1 MAIKKGITG
10 KPVAPSKGAI
20 PPIAKTSSVAPSVSN
35 AKFVPASLPN
45 AKPVAVSLPDVK
57 PAAGTEASSDL
68 NSARNRAIARVAND
82 PKLRNNKEKQKELVN
97 NILGISERGE
107 EPPSAWGGIIGAL
120 GAVGKPVMAGLDW
133 TSKQQGIK
141 QILTGAGYV
150 SRGVQATAMDFTSI
164 VEGRIYEPLFDVLG
178 VETDGL
184 PEDYVYKKPTFQGW
198 LNRVKNKEW
207 QIYGAGPD
215 QITTG
220 NSKLDTGLGI
230 ATSIASDPLSYVGVG
245 SVANM
250 GRAGRV
256 ALSLEYGT
264 KEMITK
270 YPVLAEAGVLDR
282 IIRYGA
288 AAIPKEVR
296 AAENVSIGLRFAGRV
311 VPKTGA
317 VETGWMK
324 TGGALRA
331 GIGDVVFN
339 SKTNALAKG
348 IKDVGMSLTPKYQKA
363 LVAARAGRNAN
374 VDYDTVLR
382 PLVEFTASKY
392 AKGASSVAHATWQR
406 ELSEL
411 GKRQRELAGVGVKNR
426 LKGVVGAVVDPEA
439 KNLYKY
445 IEMSASDIASSNIS
459 DELKQ
464 LALDVKSW
472 QDGIRANVNQG
483 AKKFAADFGTNNR
496 EIGFI
501 DDYIHHSLSR
511 QAKEWIMK
519 DGQSGAGKLYRTDD
533 INAKDLTD
541 PNSPI
546 MFRKLRAPH
555 VDPDTG
561 QTVYSEFFGKQIM
574 TGTIDE
580 INSIFH
586 DYLRKNNMEVFDWF
600 ETDFVKVAD
609 SYAASMARAKG
620 REAFARRAMDFGSD
634 IIKPML
640 QTSIPDEQLVSRL
653 TNIHASLKMTQTT
666 LRGKVTTNVAQAKG
680 YAELQIKTARDF
692 LTGNRK
698 AHVLTTAQIAKTK
711 KRLDETILRL
721 AEASSLATT
730 KDAALRGE
738 FAMMHQA
745 MVDEVATLRSA
756 LDNPDRYAATQE
768 LREMYISMYPNHN
781 PVLLDQKS
789 PEWFAEKIL
798 NARGQAQAREIR
810 VINTRMKELRATIDD
825 LPDTAEADAVR
836 QTMESEYYDLA
847 EIENAYTIV
856 GDVRSRATYSDGF
869 IYGTTADIVPIPEG
883 SADFKVF
890 RTKNTDK
897 GFSQFPSSVAVHAPM
912 EDAMVD
918 LRNPEHFTTLFN
930 DGPNGMADNI
940 ASALEEKGMP
950 ELALTMREEIATK
963 ARTGSFSPEFEQ
975 AYPELAMMIDTI
987 SFHGRVPAGTAVG
1000 DDAIHDALTDI
1011 QNQLHAVFP
1020 AVDPENVDEL
1030 AREVVESA
1038 LGKHMTFA
1046 NGGQMD
1052 GIIVPQSW
1060 FDDAFDDPNI
1070 AGEYAVLMRPEWS
1083 APKPNLQNTS
1093 SSQYVKDNDFIQDV
1107 LKGRY
1112 EEQSLN
1118 ASLAR
1123 TAKEE
1128 EINEF
1133 ITQVEMSSAAKEELK
1148 KLAGRKGGIT
1158 KAQNARIIK
1167 TQKAK
1172 EVLAATDS
1180 VEVTLGG
1187 TKKVITRDQ
1196 AQNMIVAKETA
1207 IQRGY
1212 AKTVKDIDDAYKRL
1226 GIQADKIVEHA
1237 DTLQNQLG
1245 IMFNQAKVLKTWGNT
1260 TGTVLAK
1267 DIQDMK
1273 ILLRATP
1280 PRGAAAGEASAW
1292 VRKVDR
1298 SLASMD
1304 MFVDPKVKA
1313 AYERV
1318 TTLLHSNEA
1327 KLARLETVALPQIES
1342 ALNMASSGW
1351 LGRVVDTTEEG
1362 WSEIYGLGVQM
1373 PDELLKVWK
1382 PNLDKLRSVANQ
1394 GPFMKVLRETVNF
1407 FKIYATSSVGFFVRN
1422 GFSATFMNHVAGV
1435 QSEHMLMGIRAAR
1448 AIGKGP
1454 DEWKKFLSKLPP
1466 EQAAIYETA
1475 WRATE
1480 ATGRGMSDE
1489 LVGLSIRGSFGEKVT
1504 NNAYTRLFQNKNN
1517 FVERAVRMPMAI
1529 DSLTRGQTFDQAV
1542 ARISRYH
1549 FDYSDMSNVDEA
1561 MRKVVPFW
1569 TWTSRNVP
1577 LQVVEQW
1584 AHPQAYITYDK
1595 IASSSPV
1602 GDDVIMPKWIG
1613 DWNPIAIGGINSEG
1627 GQWVVTP
1634 DLPNV
1639 RLGQQLES
1647 ITNPAKLIGQLTPLL
1662 KVPIEM
1668 SFGKQL
1674 GIDVGPFK
1682 QEKVPARGMDAT
1694 ILRSIAGMAGGGKL
1708 IGTDPDTGEPTID
1721 ERIPYIVQ
1729 NILPT
1734 VAQLNRVTGGATGGK
1749 DSYSERQLANIMN
1762 WFGIPVRYVGPKQQK
1777 SEAIGRKIQLKEYLD
1792 QLVRDG
1798 KITKPK

>member
-1 MAIKKGITG
+1 MVIKKGIVA
-10 KPVAPSKGAI
+10 KPVTPSKGAVS
-20 PPIAKTSSVAPSVSN
+20 PIAKTFGLNPS
-35 AKFVPASLPN
+35 
-45 AKPVAVSLPDVK
+45 AKPMMGPSLPDVK
-57 PAAGTEASSDL
+57 PAVGVEGSSDL
-68 NSARNRAIARVAND
+68 TNAKYRAVSRVVND
-82 PKLRNNKEKQKELVN
+82 PKLRGDTEKQKELVN
-97 NILGISERGE
+97 NILGITERGKDA
-107 EPPSAWGGIIGAL
+107 PSAWGGLVGAL
-120 GAVGKPVMAGLDW
+120 KTVAKPVMAGLEW
-133 TSKQQGIK
+133 GTEQQGIK
-141 QILTGAGYV
+141 QILAGSAYV
-150 SRGVQATAMDFTSI
+150 SRGVQATAMDASAI
-164 VEGRIYEPLFDVLG
+164 IEGKILKPVFDVI
-178 VETDGL
+178 
-184 PEDYVYKKPTFQGW
+184 DYNQDYYDNEYVFPKITYQGW

-207 QIYGAGPD
+207 QLYGSGPD
-215 QITTG
+215 QVTTG
-220 NSKLDTGLGI
+220 NAKLDMALGL
-230 ATSIASDPLSYVGVG
+230 ASSIASDPLSYVGVG
-245 SVANM
+245 ATANM

-256 ALSLEYGT
+256 ALSLEFGT
-264 KEMITK
+264 KEMIAK

-282 IIRYGA
+282 IIRYGV

-296 AAENVSIGLRFAGRV
+296 AAENVSIGLRFAGKI

-317 VETGWMK
+317 VETAWMK

-331 GIGDVVFN
+331 GIGDVVLGGK
-339 SKTNALAKG
+339 SKFLTDIG
-348 IKDVGMSLTPKYQKA
+348 YGLTPKYQKA
-363 LVAARAGRNAN
+363 LVAARAGRNAG
-374 VDYDTVLR
+374 VDYKTVLR

-392 AKGASSVAHATWQR
+392 AKGASAVAHATWQKD
-406 ELSEL
+406 LH
-411 GKRQRELAGVGVKNR
+411 GFANRQRELAGVGMRNRVKG
-426 LKGVVGAVVDPEA
+426 LVGVVIDPEA

-464 LALDVKSW
+464 LALDVKAW
-472 QDGIRANVNQG
+472 QDGIRTSVNQG

-511 QAKEWIMK
+511 KAKEWMMSEK
-519 DGQSGAGKLYRTDD
+519 GQSFSNKLYNTSD

-546 MFRKLRAPH
+546 MFRKLRAPY
-555 VDPDTG
+555 VDADTG
-561 QTVYSEFFGKQIM
+561 QTVTSKFFGKDIV

-580 INSIFH
+580 INTIFR
-586 DYLRKNNMEVFDWF
+586 DYLRKEGFSENKIFDWF

-640 QTSIPDEQLVSRL
+640 QKSIPDEQLVSRL
-653 TNIHASLKMTQTT
+653 TNIHASLKLTQTT
-666 LRGKVTTNVAQAKG
+666 LRGKLSTNVSMAKG
-680 YAELQIKTARDF
+680 YAELQIKTAKDF
-692 LTGNRK
+692 LTGQRK
-698 AHVLTTAQIAKTK
+698 AHVLSTSQIAKTK
-711 KRLDETILRL
+711 RRLDETVLRL
-721 AEASSLATT
+721 AEASSYAATR
-730 KDAALRGE
+730 DAALRGE
-738 FAMMHQA
+738 FAMAHQA

-756 LDNPDRYAATQE
+756 LENPDRYAATQE
-768 LREMYISMYPNHN
+768 LREMYVSMYPNHN
-781 PVLLDQKS
+781 PVLLEQKS

-810 VINTRMKELRATIDD
+810 VINNRMKELRTAIDE
-825 LPDTAEADAVR
+825 LPDGVESDAIR
-836 QTMESEYYDLA
+836 QTLESEFYDLT
-847 EIENAYTIV
+847 EVENAYTIV

-869 IYGTTADIVPIPEG
+869 IYGTTEDIVPIPET
-883 SADFKVF
+883 SVDFKVF
-890 RTKNTDK
+890 RTKNTDA
-897 GFSQFPSSVAVHAPM
+897 GFSQYPSSVAVHAPM
-912 EDAMVD
+912 EDAMID

-930 DGPNGMADNI
+930 DAPNGMADNI
-940 ASALEEKGMP
+940 ASALEEKGLP

-963 ARTGSFSPEFEQ
+963 AQTGAFSAEFEQ
-975 AYPELAMMIDTI
+975 VYPELAMLIDTI
-987 SFHGRVPAGTAVG
+987 NFHGRVPAGTSVG
-1000 DDAIHDALTDI
+1000 DDVLHDALTDI
-1011 QNQLHAVFP
+1011 QSQLHAVFP
-1020 AVDPENVDEL
+1020 AVDPEDVDVL

-1038 LGKHMTFA
+1038 LGKHLAFA
-1046 NGGQMD
+1046 NEGQMD
-1052 GIIVPQSW
+1052 GIIVPQAW
-1060 FDDAFDDPNI
+1060 FDDAIEDPNI

-1083 APKPNLQNTS
+1083 APKPNLQSTS
-1093 SSQYVKDNDFIQDV
+1093 SSQYVKDNEFIQDI
-1107 LKGRY
+1107 LSGHY

-1118 ASLAR
+1118 STLAR
-1123 TAKEE
+1123 TAKED
-1128 EINEF
+1128 EINQF
-1133 ITQVEMSSAAKEELK
+1133 ITQVDMSSAAKEELK
-1148 KLAGRKGGIT
+1148 KLSGRKGGIT

-1196 AQNMIVAKETA
+1196 AQNMIVARQTA
-1207 IQRGY
+1207 VQRGY
-1212 AKTVKDIDDAYKRL
+1212 AKTAKDIDDAYKSL
-1226 GIQADKIVEHA
+1226 GIKTTKLTEHA

-1245 IMFNQAKVLKTWGNT
+1245 IMFNQAKVLKTWNNT
-1260 TGTVLAK
+1260 TGNVLAK
-1267 DIQDMK
+1267 DIQDMRV
-1273 ILLRATP
+1273 LLRATP
-1280 PRGAAAGEASAW
+1280 PRGAAAGEAQAW

-1298 SLASMD
+1298 TLASMD
-1304 MFVDPKVKA
+1304 MFVDPKVRA

-1327 KLARLETVALPQIES
+1327 KLARLENVALPQLEAAI
-1342 ALNMASSGW
+1342 NMANTGW
-1351 LGRVVDTTEEG
+1351 LGRVIDTTEEG

-1373 PDELLKVWK
+1373 PDELLKTWK
-1382 PNLDKLRSVANQ
+1382 PNLEKLRNQANQ
-1394 GPFMKVLRETVNF
+1394 NAFMKALRETMSF
-1407 FKIYATSSVGFFVRN
+1407 FKVSATSTVGFFVRN

-1435 QSEHMLMGIRAAR
+1435 DAEHMVMGFRAAR

-1454 DEWKKFLSKLPP
+1454 EDWKNFLSKLPP
-1466 EQAAIYETA
+1466 DKAAIYETA

-1480 ATGRGMSDE
+1480 ATGRGISDE
-1489 LVGLSIRGSFGEKVT
+1489 LASLSIRGSFGEKLI
-1504 NNAYTRLFQNKNN
+1504 NNSYTRLFQNKNN

-1529 DSLTRGQTFDQAV
+1529 DSLTKGQTFDQAV

-1549 FDYSDMSNVDEA
+1549 FDYSDMSNLDEA

-1577 LQVVEQW
+1577 LQIVEQW
-1584 AHPQAYITYDK
+1584 ANPSAYITYDK
-1595 IASSSPV
+1595 IAASSPV
-1602 GDDVIMPKWIG
+1602 GDDIIMPKWIA

-1682 QEKVPARGMDAT
+1682 KKKVPARGMDAT
-1694 ILRSIAGMAGGGKL
+1694 ILRSIAKMTGAGAL
-1708 IGTDPDTGEPTID
+1708 VGTDPVTGEPTID
-1721 ERIPYIVQ
+1721 ERVPYIVQ
-1729 NILPT
+1729 NILPQ

-1749 DSYSERQLANIMN
+1749 DSYSERQLANILN
-1762 WFGIPVRYVGPKQQK
+1762 WFGIPVRYVGPKQQS
-1777 SEAIGRKIQLKEYLD
+1777 SEARSREIKLKDYLD
-1792 QLVRDG
+1792 SLVANG
-1798 KITKPK
+1798 KLTKPK